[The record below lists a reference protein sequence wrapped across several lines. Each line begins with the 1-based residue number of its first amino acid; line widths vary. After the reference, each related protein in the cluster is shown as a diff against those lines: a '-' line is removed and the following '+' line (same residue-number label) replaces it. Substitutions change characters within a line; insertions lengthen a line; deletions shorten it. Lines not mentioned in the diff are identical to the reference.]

1 MATVVLNVPYV
12 RQWMDQQGWSERQM
26 AQQMGIAYSYVN
38 RLLTGQRNVGPHAIA
53 GLAIIG
59 IDWHLALRVVIE
71 ESPSTHYPSD
81 V

>member
-1 MATVVLNVPYV
+1 
-12 RQWMDQQGWSERQM
+12 
-26 AQQMGIAYSYVN
+26 MGIAYSYVN